1 MLRAPFDAVVVAR
14 YVDTGAAVDPTIRV
28 VRLARVGPP
37 LVRFAVPAS
46 EGEGILVGACIES
59 GGPATR
65 WRIARVAP
73 EIDVASGTLTAEGQL
88 EENATTSAP
97 LGAVVWVRRCP

>member
-46 EGEGILVGACIES
+46 EGEGILVGACIEREVQR
-59 GGPATR
+59 PAGASLASPPRSTL
-65 WRIARVAP
+65 RV
-73 EIDVASGTLTAEGQL
+73 GH
-88 EENATTSAP
+88 
-97 LGAVVWVRRCP
+97 